1 MKLLTVT
8 IIPVV
13 SALILGGAFMAHD
26 DYDAGTLADNVAA
39 DESVTNL
46 RYVLEWDSGS
56 FDEALWLAMRQ
67 VAALEDGMP
76 QQIENFQVEI
86 QPKGKTQPSVQ
97 LAFRRTDLAL
107 LKAGTIA
114 PEVFMRDYV
123 RYP

>member
-76 QQIENFQVEI
+76 
-86 QPKGKTQPSVQ
+86 PGRSKT
-97 LAFRRTDLAL
+97 FR
-107 LKAGTIA
+107 
-114 PEVFMRDYV
+114 
-123 RYP
+123 